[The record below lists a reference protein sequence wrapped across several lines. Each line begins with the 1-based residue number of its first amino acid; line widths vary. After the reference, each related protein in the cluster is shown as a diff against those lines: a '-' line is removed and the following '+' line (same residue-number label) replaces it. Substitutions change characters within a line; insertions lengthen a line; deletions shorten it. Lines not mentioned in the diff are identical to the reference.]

1 MRIYK
6 IIFSSGDD
14 SSDGS
19 ELLTVSILV
28 MVMVVM
34 VLFYFLPVGKEM
46 WWIVDDGCDDV
57 VDHVD
62 DFVDDVVILA
72 AGRQG
77 EVVDCQN

>member
-6 IIFSSGDD
+6 IIFSFGDD

-19 ELLTVSILV
+19 ELLTVSMLV
-28 MVMVVM
+28 MVMVV
-34 VLFYFLPVGKEM
+34 
-46 WWIVDDGCDDV
+46 
-57 VDHVD
+57 
-62 DFVDDVVILA
+62 DFVDDVVLLA